1 MHSDKIIYTTMTN
14 NGYIDYTENLLKSIK
29 VNNVDINLEVFT
41 TDKKSYEYFSKKTI
55 THDISQNTE
64 YEDFMLQNN
73 DEFGKLMLKK
83 FEMISLALNMKEFV
97 NYIDGDIVIKRNYG
111 EQLLNS
117 IKHDDAFFQND
128 KRPSKPNWLN
138 LGAGFMFIKSNKE
151 TKKFFEPN
159 EKMAKKFLKF
169 KTHDQTYINKYKN
182 KLNYKI
188 LPEALFPNGP
198 YYFSNKEK
206 INPMIIHFN
215 YLLGHD
221 KKIKMK
227 DNNEWYI

>member
-97 NYIDGDIVIKRNYG
+97 NYI
-111 EQLLNS
+111 
-117 IKHDDAFFQND
+117 
-128 KRPSKPNWLN
+128 
-138 LGAGFMFIKSNKE
+138 
-151 TKKFFEPN
+151 
-159 EKMAKKFLKF
+159 
-169 KTHDQTYINKYKN
+169 
-182 KLNYKI
+182 
-188 LPEALFPNGP
+188 
-198 YYFSNKEK
+198 
-206 INPMIIHFN
+206 
-215 YLLGHD
+215 
-221 KKIKMK
+221 
-227 DNNEWYI
+227 